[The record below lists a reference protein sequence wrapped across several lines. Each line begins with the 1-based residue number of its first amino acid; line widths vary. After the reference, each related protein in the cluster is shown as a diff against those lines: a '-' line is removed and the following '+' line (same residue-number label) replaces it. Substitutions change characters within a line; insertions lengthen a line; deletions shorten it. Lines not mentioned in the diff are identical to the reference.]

1 MNAMID
7 RHHLDDATLVS
18 YSAGA
23 LPAALALVAATHI
36 ALCPQCRARLACV
49 DRLGGMLMH
58 AGPDWRQEP
67 TPAPNPL
74 RGRDAMLARLDALEG
89 MPLGGAPKPAPAA
102 PSAEAGSP
110 DPDLLPGLL
119 HPHFGTRYSA
129 LRWRLVAPGLH
140 RVQANGIHEGQ
151 LMLLKLAPGMALP
164 PHGHGG
170 SEMTLVLKGAY
181 NDCFGRY
188 GAGDIADLDED
199 IEHQPVAEQGEP
211 CIALAGTDAP
221 LRFKTWG
228 ARLVQRLVGI

>member
-36 ALCPQCRARLACV
+36 ALCPQCRARLASV

-58 AGPDWRQEP
+58 AGPNVEQAQ
-67 TPAPNPL
+67 TPAPSPL
-74 RGRDAMLARLDALEG
+74 RGRDAMLAKLDALEG
-89 MPLGGAPKPAPAA
+89 MPLGDAPLPVPASPNAA
-102 PSAEAGSP
+102 PERT
-110 DPDLLPGLL
+110 DPDLLPALL
-119 HPHFGTRYSA
+119 HPHFGMRYSA

-140 RVQANGIHEGQ
+140 RVQASGIHEGQ

-181 NDCFGRY
+181 TDCFGRY

-211 CIALAGTDAP
+211 CVALAGTDAP

-228 ARLVQRLVGI
+228 ARFVQRLIGI